1 MFIFAPSY
9 KGLNSHTVKDIPVYR
24 FRYFFKRWEDLTH
37 GEGAPNRVQSPFYFA
52 LSFIY
57 LVSGAL
63 HAIRF
68 CRQHQFDVIQ
78 VHWPF
83 PHGVW
88 GYLAGVTSGTPM
100 TLHFHGAEVLLAKK
114 VFFVKYFL
122 RHAIRHASALF
133 ANSGFT
139 RREVTLYTDRTVEVI
154 PYGSSLDV
162 SPEPKIY
169 NSDYKQIL
177 FVGRLIERKGV
188 DYLLQALSQMPTD
201 LNWRL
206 NVVGIGE
213 ATDTLRSLAQ
223 QLGIDQRVHFYGF
236 IPNEE
241 LAIQYQQADVFVLPA
256 IRDQKGD
263 TEGLG
268 VVMIEALT
276 FKTPVVASD
285 VGGISDVI
293 IDGKTGLLVPEK
305 DPEQLAKAI
314 NRILSDNALAKR
326 LGEAGCEHA
335 KSYFDWE
342 RIVDR
347 LLEETESSLNQS
359 TLLKRV

>member
-1 MFIFAPSY
+1 M
-9 KGLNSHTVKDIPVYR
+9 
-24 FRYFFKRWEDLTH
+24 
-37 GEGAPNRVQSPFYFA
+37 
-52 LSFIY
+52 
-57 LVSGAL
+57 
-63 HAIRF
+63 
-68 CRQHQFDVIQ
+68 
-78 VHWPF
+78 
-83 PHGVW
+83 
-88 GYLAGVTSGTPM
+88 
-100 TLHFHGAEVLLAKK
+100 
-114 VFFVKYFL
+114 
-122 RHAIRHASALF
+122 
-133 ANSGFT
+133 
-139 RREVTLYTDRTVEVI
+139 
-154 PYGSSLDV
+154 
-162 SPEPKIY
+162 
-169 NSDYKQIL
+169 
-177 FVGRLIERKGV
+177 
-188 DYLLQALSQMPTD
+188 
-201 LNWRL
+201 
-206 NVVGIGE
+206 
-213 ATDTLRSLAQ
+213 
-223 QLGIDQRVHFYGF
+223 HFYGF